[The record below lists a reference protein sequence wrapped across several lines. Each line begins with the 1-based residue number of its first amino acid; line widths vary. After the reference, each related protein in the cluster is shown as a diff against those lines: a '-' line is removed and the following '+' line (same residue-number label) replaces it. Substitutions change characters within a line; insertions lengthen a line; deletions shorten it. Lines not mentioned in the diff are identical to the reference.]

1 MPTKDQNKPQGL
13 KQKAVEVVE
22 KLGAVALVTVGTTS
36 IAFAE
41 EASGG
46 NTVIDLTTGAVA
58 TVTVLGG
65 LMASGSLK
73 ALPTYAAW
81 GIRKALSMLR

>member
-1 MPTKDQNKPQGL
+1 MPENKKQPSTGL
-13 KQKAVEVVE
+13 KKTVENMG
-22 KLGAVALVTVGTTS
+22 KTLVATGVILGTT
-36 IAFAE
+36 ALAHAE
-41 EASGG
+41 EASTGV
-46 NTVIDLTTGAVA
+46 NIDLTTGVVA
-58 TVTVLGG
+58 TVSVIAG

>member
-13 KQKAVEVVE
+13 KQKAVETAK

-36 IAFAE
+36 MAFAAE
-41 EASGG
+41 GDVS
-46 NTVIDLTTGAVA
+46 IDLTTGGALAGVSIIA
-58 TVTVLGG
+58 G

-73 ALPTYAAW
+73 AVPTYAAW

>member
-41 EASGG
+41 EAGS

-58 TVTVLGG
+58 TVTVLAG